1 MRVELS
7 HADTCYSDY
16 WSGHR
21 NPHLMVPAYP
31 RTIASVRHE
40 LHGELSQ
47 GMVCGNSLAARLLAG
62 ELPDTSPETRRLAD
76 RLHRAVVAAI
86 NRVTGKAKGQRM
98 VFTDCEAPGD
108 DVWGDV
114 YGYFVVMP
122 LDDEA
127 RDLLEL

>member
-1 MRVELS
+1 MKVELC
-7 HADTCYSDY
+7 HADTCLPDY

-21 NPHLMVPAYP
+21 NPHLQVFAYP
-31 RTIASVRHE
+31 RTIASVRSE
-40 LHGELSQ
+40 LRSELSQ
-47 GMVCGNSLAARLLAG
+47 GAVAGNSLAARLLAG
-62 ELPDTSPETRRLAD
+62 DLPDTSPATLRTAD
-76 RLHRAVVAAI
+76 RLHRAVKAAI
-86 NRVTGKAKGQRM
+86 NRTTGAMRGQRM

-108 DVWGDV
+108 DPWGDV